1 MMLIRTAN
9 IINSFSWN
17 SRTGYYIEKVLPLSI
32 DIVPHLNA
40 VYLKVTIIN
49 FVVENFGEFKIWQIL
64 DFNPLL

>member
-9 IINSFSWN
+9 ITNSFSWN
-17 SRTGYYIEKVLPLSI
+17 SRAGHCIEKVLPLSI

-40 VYLKVTIIN
+40 VYLKVTIIK

-64 DFNPLL
+64 DFISLL